1 MLAWL
6 TRFRLK
12 LKNLNFLSRLYPQ
25 KQSLSNKVSSFSF
38 SNLPWRILK
47 NPTNSSSYNHR
58 DIAAKIVAFTHQGR
72 PLEYCILSASG
83 AVSIAVL
90 RHSDDPNNPTG
101 VVTAYMISG
110 SFLNTERTRYSGSTD
125 QMYHLRL
132 WPGTNTL
139 SKQMVRGSTSLDLL
153 LYSFSPSE
161 LSSSR

>member
-1 MLAWL
+1 MEDSKEPNQQQQLQ
-6 TRFRLK
+6 
-12 LKNLNFLSRLYPQ
+12 P
-25 KQSLSNKVSSFSF
+25 
-38 SNLPWRILK
+38 P
-47 NPTNSSSYNHR
+47 P
-58 DIAAKIVAFTHQGR
+58 AKIVAFTHQGR

-101 VVTAYMISG
+101 VVTYEGVYDIIAMSG

>member
-1 MLAWL
+1 MEDSKETQPTAAATTTAWVQI
-6 TRFRLK
+6 F
-12 LKNLNFLSRLYPQ
+12 NLELGNILVKTYDLSINTQ
-25 KQSLSNKVSSFSF
+25 
-38 SNLPWRILK
+38 
-47 NPTNSSSYNHR
+47 

-90 RHSDDPNNPTG
+90 RHSYDPNNPTG

-139 SKQMVRGSTSLDLL
+139 SKQMVRGSTSLDLP

>member
-1 MLAWL
+1 MTFPLILRTQLRKQWRLRIKDDHWSIVFSQLQELYLLRCFVTL
-6 TRFRLK
+6 TILTILLELLRMRYY
-12 LKNLNFLSRLYPQ
+12 NFV
-25 KQSLSNKVSSFSF
+25 SL
-38 SNLPWRILK
+38 
-47 NPTNSSSYNHR
+47 
-58 DIAAKIVAFTHQGR
+58 
-72 PLEYCILSASG
+72 C
-83 AVSIAVL
+83 AVL
-90 RHSDDPNNPTG
+90 LLDCFYLIRVLSL
-101 VVTAYMISG
+101 YMQCVYDIIAMSG